1 MNIQKEDF
9 TKKSLIID
17 IKPKFVKFKHDKIII
32 INIYFLKNRSVT
44 KKRNEINTTH
54 FKGVFKWKLKLND

>member
-1 MNIQKEDF
+1 MNIQKENF

-17 IKPKFVKFKHDKIII
+17 IKPKFVKFKHDKIIV

-44 KKRNEINTTH
+44 KKTERNRYNT
-54 FKGVFKWKLKLND
+54 FQRSFKWKLKLND

>member
-1 MNIQKEDF
+1 MNIQKENF

-44 KKRNEINTTH
+44 KKRNEIDITH
-54 FKGVFKWKLKLND
+54 FKGVLNGN